1 MSPRRFWGKD
11 MTAALRA
18 VRNSLGPDALIIETK
33 NISEGDGIEITAL
46 GEGRAAGKSNDLPPT
61 VPAFISAPIEEMR
74 DEIAAL
80 RSMLSW
86 LAPKIQKNDVLKSL
100 VGHGVSPEIM
110 ALISEAMREGPGTN
124 DREKMCDALKRL
136 IPSGG
141 QIQDAVDRLAL
152 MGPTGVGKTTSLIKL
167 TVFENQ
173 RLNRRIGW
181 VNADQRRLSGDDA
194 LALYASILGVRYET
208 AENNQELRRSLERL
222 ADCDLILVDTPGI
235 SPRDEQGVKELGR
248 LLHAIPDL
256 RRALLC
262 SATTNHADMADWVKA
277 YGPLGFSSLFFTKI
291 DECRHFGPLV
301 NTALGSGYPLSYITL
316 GQNLAGDLEIAK
328 PEVLISLLL
337 TGGEPHD

>member
-11 MTAALRA
+11 MTSALRA
-18 VRNSLGPDALIIETK
+18 VRNTLGPDALIIETK
-33 NISEGDGIEITAL
+33 NMSEGSGIEITAL
-46 GEGRAAGKSNDLPPT
+46 GEGRGADEPKEQALPAPS
-61 VPAFISAPIEEMR
+61 ISTPIEEVR

-86 LAPKIQKNDVLKSL
+86 LAPRIQKNDVLKSL

-110 ALISEAMREGPGTN
+110 ARISEAMREGPGTN
-124 DREKMCDALKRL
+124 DREKMYDALKRL

-141 QIQDAVDRLAL
+141 QIEDAVDRLAL

-167 TVFENQ
+167 TVFESQ

-208 AENNQELRRSLERL
+208 AENNKELKRSLDRL
-222 ADCDLILVDTPGI
+222 TDCDLILVDTPGV
-235 SPRDEQGVKELGR
+235 SPRDEREVKGLER
-248 LLHAIPDL
+248 LLHGIPDL

-277 YGPLGFSSLFFTKI
+277 YGRLGLGSLFFTKL
-291 DECRHFGPLV
+291 DECRHFGPLI
-301 NTALGSGYPLSYITL
+301 NTALDSGYPLSYITL

-328 PEVLISLLL
+328 PEVLTSLLL
-337 TGGEPHD
+337 TGGDPHD